1 MKRNDGFL
9 LAESM
14 VGFFCLA
21 TYIILFATSLSLTN
35 THKLELKDQVSEL
48 EQLYSSVIN
57 NSTYVYQVGCEADL
71 KDNVCYLK

>member
-1 MKRNDGFL
+1 MRRNDGFL
-9 LAESM
+9 LAESL

-35 THKLELKDQVSEL
+35 THKLELKNHVSEL

-57 NSTYVYQVGCEADL
+57 NSTYAYQVGCETDIEE
-71 KDNVCYLK
+71 NVCYLK